1 MAERDP
7 YSVLGVGKGA
17 SDAEIKRSFR
27 KKARQFHPDRN
38 PNDAA
43 AEAKFKEV
51 QAAYDKI
58 GTADSR
64 REFDQKQQMEN
75 MFGGRGNSFGG
86 RGGNPFSGRGGN
98 PFGGSQ
104 FNFSGG
110 GGGMEDMLGQM
121 FGAGGMRG
129 GGTRQRNPAAQ
140 DMRPKGA
147 DINVGIDITMDE
159 AKKGGKFPFTFKRF
173 RKSGNEMETKTTTL
187 KITIAAGASHGQ
199 IKRLKGQGHDHPQG
213 DTGDVLVSIRIDA
226 GEGTYW
232 EEGVLVQEVSTPYST
247 LVLGG
252 KIKIKLPSGKSGNLS
267 VAANTQIGDRRRMA
281 GAGFD
286 GGDLDLEF
294 VLQENEQLTKQQLKA
309 LKSLQESGL

>member
-38 PNDAA
+38 PEDAA

-58 GTADSR
+58 GTAESR
-64 REFDQKQQMEN
+64 REFDQKQQMSN
-75 MFGGRGNSFGG
+75 MFGG
-86 RGGNPFSGRGGN
+86 GGNPFGGRGGN

-104 FNFSGG
+104 FNFSGS

-121 FGAGGMRG
+121 FGGGGMRG
-129 GGTRQRNPAAQ
+129 GARQRNPAAQ
-140 DMRPKGA
+140 ERRPKGA

-173 RKSGNEMETKTTTL
+173 RKNGNEMETKTITL
-187 KITIAAGASHGQ
+187 KINVAAGASHGQ
-199 IKRLKGQGHDHPQG
+199 VKRLKEQGHDHPQG
-213 DTGDVLVSIRIDA
+213 DTGDVLVTIRIDA

-232 EEGVLVQEVSTPYST
+232 EDGVLVQEVSTPYST
-247 LVLGG
+247 LLLGG
-252 KIKIKLPSGKSGNLS
+252 KIKVKLPSGKSGNLS

-309 LKSLQESGL
+309 LKLLQESGL

>member
-7 YSVLGVGKGA
+7 YSILGVGKGA

-38 PNDAA
+38 PDDAA

-86 RGGNPFSGRGGN
+86 RGGNPFGSRGGAS
-98 PFGGSQ
+98 F
-104 FNFSGG
+104 
-110 GGGMEDMLGQM
+110 GGGMEDMFGQM
-121 FGAGGMRG
+121 FGGGGMRG
-129 GGTRQRNPAAQ
+129 GTTRQRNQSAQ
-140 DMRPKGA
+140 ERLPKGA

-173 RKSGNEMETKTTTL
+173 KKNGNEMETKTTTL
-187 KITIAAGASHGQ
+187 KITVAAGASHGQ

-213 DTGDVLVSIRIDA
+213 DTGDVLVSVRIDA

-232 EEGVLVQEVSTPYST
+232 EDGVLVQEVSTPYST

-252 KIKIKLPSGKSGNLS
+252 KIKVKLPSGKSGNLS

-294 VLQENEQLTKQQLKA
+294 VLQENEKLTKQQLKA

>member
-7 YSVLGVGKGA
+7 YSVLGVTKGS

-38 PNDAA
+38 PDDAA

-64 REFDQKQQMEN
+64 RDFDQKQQMGN
-75 MFGGRGNSFGG
+75 MFGG
-86 RGGNPFSGRGGN
+86 GGNPFGSRGGN
-98 PFGGSQ
+98 PFGSRGGAS
-104 FNFSGG
+104 FG
-110 GGGMEDMLGQM
+110 GGGMEDMFGQM
-121 FGAGGMRG
+121 FGGGA
-129 GGTRQRNPAAQ
+129 TRQRNPAAQ
-140 DMRPKGA
+140 ERRPKGA

-213 DTGDVLVSIRIDA
+213 DTGDVLVSVRIDA

-232 EEGVLVQEVSTPYST
+232 EDGVLVQEVSTPYST
-247 LVLGG
+247 LTLGG
-252 KIKIKLPSGKSGNLS
+252 KIKVKLPSGKSGNLS

-294 VLQENEQLTKQQLKA
+294 VLQETDQLTKQQLKA
-309 LKSLQESGL
+309 LKLLQESGL